1 MDTGAEAGVVIRV
14 HRLQPRL
21 APNYSRHMH
30 GAFNIKKTGY
40 TLAHLQQLEHVA
52 MAQHA
57 ASEGVRNIMK
67 LEQMALTQYSVKK
80 GIKVFEEEGT
90 QAVISEMKQ
99 LDIMDVIGP
108 M

>member
-1 MDTGAEAGVVIRV
+1 
-14 HRLQPRL
+14 
-21 APNYSRHMH
+21 
-30 GAFNIKKTGY
+30 
-40 TLAHLQQLEHVA
+40 
-52 MAQHA
+52 MAQHD
-57 ASEGVRNIMK
+57 ASEGVCNIMK

-99 LDIMDVIGP
+99 LDSMDVIGP